1 MKGDDIM
8 DNKTTGAFI
17 SARRRELSLNQKQL
31 AEKLGVTDKAVSKW
45 ETGRSAPD
53 ISLLEPLARE
63 LGVSVV
69 EILQGEK
76 VKEENFSAVS
86 DKVVVK
92 TMKKD
97 KQKLRRAVTIAVS
110 TVLIVIYLIMLSY
123 PAYHYFTTIPINDVE
138 AIEKVATE
146 YVGDYHDGE
155 GNMKIVK
162 AVTKGRHYFFL
173 LEGTNKGKK
182 IISLCIFEIDKVFKD
197 RISNT
202 AGSIGREYKPNWVEY
217 HGSGIGSSEGL
228 ISFNVFYGYDMTDT
242 EYSFN
247 YRGVKYTVPIEEDI
261 FLHPF
266 IDIDNSWT
274 FADIIYND

>member
-1 MKGDDIM
+1 MN
-8 DNKTTGAFI
+8 NKITGTFI
-17 SARRRELSLNQKQL
+17 SARRKELNLNQKQL
-31 AEKLGVTDKAVSKW
+31 ADKLGVTDKAVSKW

-53 ISLLEPLARE
+53 ISLLEPLAKE

-76 VKEENFSAVS
+76 VEEENFSAVS

-97 KQKLRRAVTIAVS
+97 KQKLRRSVTIAVS
-110 TVLIVIYLIMLSY
+110 TVILVIYLLMLSY

-138 AIEKVATE
+138 AIEKAATE
-146 YVGDYHDGE
+146 YVGKNHDGE

-162 AVTKGRHYFFL
+162 GVTKGRYHFFL
-173 LEGTNKGKK
+173 LEGTNQGEK
-182 IISLCIFEIDKVFKD
+182 IVSLCMFETDDVYKD

-202 AGSIGREYKPNWVEY
+202 AGSIGGAYKPNWVEH

-242 EYSFN
+242 EYSFY
-247 YRGVKYTVPIEEDI
+247 YRGVKYTVPIEDEI

-274 FADIIYND
+274 VADIIYDD

>member
-1 MKGDDIM
+1 M

-17 SARRRELSLNQKQL
+17 STRRKELSLNQKQL

-53 ISLLEPLARE
+53 IALLEPLARE

-76 VKEENFSAVS
+76 IKEENFPAVS

-97 KQKLRRAVTIAVS
+97 KQKLRQAVTATLSAVM
-110 TVLIVIYLIMLSY
+110 IFIYLIMLSY
-123 PAYHYFTTIPINDVE
+123 PAYHYFTTIPINDME

-155 GNMKIVK
+155 DNMKIIK
-162 AVTKGRHYFFL
+162 AVSKGRHHFFL
-173 LEGTNKGKK
+173 LEGTNQGKK
-182 IISLCIFEIDKVFKD
+182 IVSLCIFEIDKVFKD
-197 RISNT
+197 RINNN
-202 AGSIGREYKPNWVEY
+202 AGSIGREYTPNEV
-217 HGSGIGSSEGL
+217 HQHSSGYGSSEGL
-228 ISFNVFYGYDMTDT
+228 VNFNVFFGYDMTDS

-247 YRGVKYTVPIEEDI
+247 YRGTKYTVPIEDDV

-274 FADIIYND
+274 FADIIYDD

>member
-1 MKGDDIM
+1 MN
-8 DNKTTGAFI
+8 NKTTGAFI
-17 SARRRELSLNQKQL
+17 SARRKELSLNQKQL
-31 AEKLGVTDKAVSKW
+31 ADKLGVTDKAVSKW

-76 VKEENFSAVS
+76 IEEENFPAVS

-97 KQKLRRAVTIAVS
+97 KQKLRRAVTATISAV
-110 TVLIVIYLIMLSY
+110 VILVYLIMLSY

-146 YVGDYHDGE
+146 YVGKNHDGE

-162 AVTKGRHYFFL
+162 GVTKGRYHFFL
-173 LEGTNKGKK
+173 LEGSNKGEK
-182 IISLCIFEIDKVFKD
+182 IISLCLFETDDVYKD

-202 AGSIGREYKPNWVEY
+202 AGSIGREYKPNWVEC
-217 HGSGIGSSEGL
+217 HG
-228 ISFNVFYGYDMTDT
+228 
-242 EYSFN
+242 
-247 YRGVKYTVPIEEDI
+247 
-261 FLHPF
+261 
-266 IDIDNSWT
+266 
-274 FADIIYND
+274 

>member
-1 MKGDDIM
+1 MN
-8 DNKTTGAFI
+8 NKTTGTFI
-17 SARRRELSLNQKQL
+17 SARRKELNLNQKQL
-31 AEKLGVTDKAVSKW
+31 ADKLGVTDKAVSKW

-53 ISLLEPLARE
+53 ISLLEPLAKE

-76 VKEENFSAVS
+76 VEEENFSAVS

-97 KQKLRRAVTIAVS
+97 KQKLRRSVTIAVS
-110 TVLIVIYLIMLSY
+110 TVIMVIYLLMLSY

-138 AIEKVATE
+138 AIEKAATE
-146 YVGDYHDGE
+146 YVGKNHDGE

-162 AVTKGRHYFFL
+162 GVTKGRYHFFL
-173 LEGTNKGKK
+173 LEGTNQGEK
-182 IISLCIFEIDKVFKD
+182 IVSLCMFETDDVYKD

-202 AGSIGREYKPNWVEY
+202 AGSIGRAYKPNWVE
-217 HGSGIGSSEGL
+217 HHSSGVGSSEGL

-242 EYSFN
+242 EYSFY
-247 YRGVKYTVPIEEDI
+247 YRGVKYTVPIEDEI

-274 FADIIYND
+274 VADIIYDD